1 MTSHDQILIAARPG
15 IMRNSLLAYIRAIPR
30 VRAIEVADDADSAL
44 RTIQASPPKLV
55 IVDADL
61 NERDMLLLV
70 RWVCAEQPKTKLIL
84 LVESIRQQDKS
95 LALGAHFAL
104 LKGFLDKPLR
114 DAVVQA
120 MGEAEPA

>member
-1 MTSHDQILIAARPG
+1 MTQDQILIAARPG
-15 IMRNSLLAYIRAIPR
+15 IMRNSLLSYMRAIPR
-30 VRAIEVADDADSAL
+30 VRAIAVADDADSAL
-44 RTIQASPPKLV
+44 RTIRESCPRLV

-70 RWVCAEQPKTKLIL
+70 RWVCAEQPQTKLIL
-84 LVESIRQQDKS
+84 LVESIRQQQMS

-104 LKGFLDKPLR
+104 LKGFLDEPLR

-120 MGEAEPA
+120 MGEEGPS